1 MLVNFLFHEL
11 GLAKGR
17 VNAQA
22 SELVSM
28 RDVDEDAGLEGVRM
42 KSLKLGFL
50 VVLLGLV
57 VAGCRIVVTPGNV
70 SVGTSLRFGIELSSV
85 IQVFE
90 PTRGAGSGYRV
101 GDSIS
106 FRILTNRTGYITL
119 SAIDPDGTV
128 YVFARNIYV
137 RGGETTTISGADS
150 RTIFTLQPPRG
161 LHRVRAA
168 FTPSATGAAI
178 TYTNVYGEDNWTR
191 IVVND
196 VRPYEVRD
204 IVETR
209 FFLD

>member
-1 MLVNFLFHEL
+1 
-11 GLAKGR
+11 
-17 VNAQA
+17 
-22 SELVSM
+22 
-28 RDVDEDAGLEGVRM
+28 M
-42 KSLKLGFL
+42 KKFNLGFL
-50 VVLLGLV
+50 IVLVIFIL
-57 VAGCRIVVTPGNV
+57 AGCRVVVTPGIV
-70 SVGTSLRFGIELSSV
+70 SVGTSVRFGIELSPV
-85 IQVFE
+85 IQAFE
-90 PTRGAGSGYRV
+90 PTRGTGASYRV
-101 GDSIS
+101 GEAIA
-106 FRILTNRTGYITL
+106 FRIVTNRTGYVTL

-128 YVFARNIYV
+128 YVFARNLYV
-137 RGGETTTISGADS
+137 QGGTTTTISGADA